1 MYTKLSWCLQDPDRK
16 KRAIQAAST
25 DASPAKKKKVESS
38 FSSLMKKVSKGD
50 DSKPNAT
57 ASQNGKASARNS
69 ENGYGNG
76 SNGEKDSAE
85 RKGMHEHHVN
95 TLKTVSPQSCS
106 THLVHSSSKA
116 HKISAKRV
124 KWVDHFGGD
133 LNSTRQINDDN
144 ADSAKPAAD
153 QSNVSWSDRKKRDR
167 IREKELLAKA
177 K

>member
-1 MYTKLSWCLQDPDRK
+1 
-16 KRAIQAAST
+16 
-25 DASPAKKKKVESS
+25 
-38 FSSLMKKVSKGD
+38 MKKVSKGD

-57 ASQNGKASARNS
+57 ASQNAKASARNS

-85 RKGMHEHHVN
+85 RKGTHEHHVN
-95 TLKTVSPQSCS
+95 TLQTVSPQSCS
-106 THLVHSSSKA
+106 PTHLVHSSSKA
-116 HKISAKRV
+116 HKKSAKRV
-124 KWVDHFGGD
+124 KWADHFGGD

-144 ADSAKPAAD
+144 ADSAEPAGD

-167 IREKELLAKA
+167 LREKELLAKA